1 MVGHSLGALQAS
13 AFAALYPERVKH
25 LVVANL
31 AQGYQRYDEQTQ
43 IQVLKKTK
51 MLKELGA
58 KGMAK
63 SRGPHLIYKQEPQAL
78 ALVSEVMQQLTLK
91 GFTHASYLLAYDE
104 IRNYLTDLKVP
115 CTVIAGQ
122 QDQITPALGIQE
134 LAQELQLE
142 QRFVIED
149 AGHLSYVD
157 QPQAFNQIMLTI
169 QEQS

>member
-1 MVGHSLGALQAS
+1 
-13 AFAALYPERVKH
+13 
-25 LVVANL
+25 
-31 AQGYQRYDEQTQ
+31 
-43 IQVLKKTK
+43 
-51 MLKELGA
+51 
-58 KGMAK
+58 
-63 SRGPHLIYKQEPQAL
+63 
-78 ALVSEVMQQLTLK
+78 MQQLTLK

-104 IRNYLTDLKVP
+104 IRNYLTHLKVP

>member
-1 MVGHSLGALQAS
+1 V
-13 AFAALYPERVKH
+13 EH

-31 AQGYQRYDEQTQ
+31 AQGYQRHDEQTQ
-43 IQVLKKTK
+43 IQVFEKRPK

-58 KGMAK
+58 KGMAQ

-78 ALVSEVMQQLTLK
+78 ALVSEVMQQLTLQ

-104 IRNYLTDLKVP
+104 IRNYLTNLKVP

>member
-1 MVGHSLGALQAS
+1 M
-13 AFAALYPERVKH
+13 
-25 LVVANL
+25 
-31 AQGYQRYDEQTQ
+31 
-43 IQVLKKTK
+43 
-51 MLKELGA
+51 
-58 KGMAK
+58 
-63 SRGPHLIYKQEPQAL
+63 
-78 ALVSEVMQQLTLK
+78 
-91 GFTHASYLLAYDE
+91 
-104 IRNYLTDLKVP
+104 
-115 CTVIAGQ
+115 IAGQ

>member
-1 MVGHSLGALQAS
+1 M
-13 AFAALYPERVKH
+13 
-25 LVVANL
+25 VANL
-31 AQGYQRYDEQTQ
+31 AQGYQRHDEQTQ

-58 KGMAK
+58 KGMAQ

-78 ALVSEVMQQLTLK
+78 ALVSEVMQQLTLQ

-134 LAQELQLE
+134 LAQELQLNS
-142 QRFVIED
+142 
-149 AGHLSYVD
+149 AS
-157 QPQAFNQIMLTI
+157 
-169 QEQS
+169 S